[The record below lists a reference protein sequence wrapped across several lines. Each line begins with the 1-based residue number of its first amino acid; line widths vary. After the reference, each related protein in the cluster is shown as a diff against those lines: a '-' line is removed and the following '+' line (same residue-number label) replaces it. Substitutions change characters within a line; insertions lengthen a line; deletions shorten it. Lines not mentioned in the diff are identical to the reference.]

1 MSRGRLPEWIW
12 LEYAA
17 FFWPFPMSHLC
28 GMDKFD
34 CRFSGPLL
42 SIRSLTFHA
51 VEAVLSYAPSTNKP
65 AVSVELS
72 NCTHRPKGNP
82 IPIGQFHLATSTD
95 SMALPHRAGC
105 ALIPSPTY
113 PTVGIGKS
121 DETGKGKRGRWRVG
135 KGMIL
140 DGYPCIA
147 D

>member
-28 GMDKFD
+28 GMDQFD

-72 NCTHRPKGNP
+72 NCTHRPKGESYPHWP
-82 IPIGQFHLATSTD
+82 IPPGNQHRFHGTASPRRLRAHPI
-95 SMALPHRAGC
+95 PHVPDRGNR
-105 ALIPSPTY
+105 
-113 PTVGIGKS
+113 KS